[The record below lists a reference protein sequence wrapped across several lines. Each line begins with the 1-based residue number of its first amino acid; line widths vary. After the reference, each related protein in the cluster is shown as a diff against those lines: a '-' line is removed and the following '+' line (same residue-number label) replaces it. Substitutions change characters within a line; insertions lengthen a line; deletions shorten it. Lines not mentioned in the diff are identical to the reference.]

1 MQYLIS
7 ACRFYYNIMKA
18 KRNTRVKGKTK
29 FVKIN
34 NSTWIEIDIM
44 IPDEVARMQ
53 FLQKVEM
60 TKPAT
65 YLGQLKNYISNINT

>member
-1 MQYLIS
+1 
-7 ACRFYYNIMKA
+7 MKT
-18 KRNTRVKGKTK
+18 KKYTKSKGNTK

-44 IPDEVARMQ
+44 IPDEVARTQ
-53 FLQKVEM
+53 FLQKMDM
-60 TKPAT
+60 TRPVT